1 MIKIGKVDKK
11 LLIPIFNGI
20 LFLPFTIVAR
30 HTEVKSHYLIFSLC
44 SSIGMSF
51 SIIPLLISRIKMRK
65 AMTNKN
71 NKNYK
76 NIKENKKNKI
86 DIEIQLIYNKGSEEI
101 KRYKFLYI
109 FLSSLTDFLQTII
122 ATITYNYKIK
132 VNFWLLDILF
142 LSLLSY
148 IILNIKLL
156 KHQILSITI
165 IIVLGILLDFLFG
178 SLLELQN
185 NIGYF
190 CLRFF
195 CEFCF
200 SFSQIINK
208 YCMEYKFSRPYE
220 VCLFIGIY
228 TFCFYLFSLILS
240 SNIPCKHNFCFL
252 KDEKKNLKYFDNFKI
267 YYDKINFKEIILILI
282 EIIILGLINILTILT
297 IKYFTPFHC
306 VIIFV
311 IGRIL
316 LTFEKFFE
324 GTKLYDIIYII
335 ILILILF
342 SVLVYIEIIVLN
354 FCGIQKYTKDNIEKR
369 GELDIVLTL
378 NNINER
384 NDTLVNINDNKKNND
399 DLIINNDNND
409 SDLESFSSSFSSIN
423 N

>member
-11 LLIPIFNGI
+11 LLIPLFNGI
-20 LFLPFTIVAR
+20 LFLPFTLIVRHSEVKR
-30 HTEVKSHYLIFSLC
+30 HTLILSLC

-71 NKNYK
+71 NK
-76 NIKENKKNKI
+76 ENKKHKN
-86 DIEIQLIYNKGSEEI
+86 DIEIELIYNKSSEWI
-101 KRYKFLYI
+101 KKYKFFYI

-132 VNFWLLDILF
+132 VNFWLLDFLF

-148 IILNIKLL
+148 IILNIKLF

-165 IIVLGILLDFLFG
+165 IVILGVILDFLFG
-178 SLLELQN
+178 SLLELN
-185 NIGYF
+185 NNKSYF
-190 CLRFF
+190 CLRIF

-228 TFCFYLFSLILS
+228 TFCFFLISLIIS
-240 SNIPCKHNFCFL
+240 SKFPCKHSFCYL
-252 KDEKKNLKYFDNFKI
+252 LDEKTNLKYFDNFI
-267 YYDKINFKEIILILI
+267 LYYEKINLKEIILIII

-297 IKYFTPFHC
+297 IKYFTPFHS

-324 GTKLYDIIYII
+324 ETTLYDIIYII

-342 SVLVYIEIIVLN
+342 NVLVYIEIIVLN
-354 FCGIQKYTKDNIEKR
+354 FCGMQKYTKDNIEKR
-369 GELDIVLTL
+369 GELDLELTL
-378 NNINER
+378 N
-384 NDTLVNINDNKKNND
+384 DYNKRDDSLFNNND
-399 DLIINNDNND
+399 EMKINNDND
-409 SDLESFSSSFSSIN
+409 SYNESFSSFSSSVN